1 MFAPAGFDD
10 WHASAALITG
20 FIAKEVVIG
29 SMSQSYHADEQ
40 PADIVADIA
49 ADLKTGMTVPQI
61 ADYRRLPSDFVDMAI
76 MRAQERG
83 LVTLMDRAP
92 RSLCDGTAC
101 RPDPALLVCAGCP
114 FRAPS
119 SARS

>member
-1 MFAPAGFDD
+1 MIRMARMIRRSSLSRD
-10 WHASAALITG
+10 WRRLFRAVGGRNGQA
-20 FIAKEVVIG
+20 
-29 SMSQSYHADEQ
+29 ADEQ

-61 ADYRRLPSDFVDMAI
+61 ADYRRLPSDFVDMAV

-83 LVTLMDRAP
+83 LVTLMERAS

-101 RPDPALLVCAGCP
+101 RPDPASLVCAGCP

>member
-1 MFAPAGFDD
+1 MIRRSSLSRD
-10 WHASAALITG
+10 WRRPFRAVGWRNGQA
-20 FIAKEVVIG
+20 
-29 SMSQSYHADEQ
+29 ADEQ

-61 ADYRRLPSDFVDMAI
+61 ADYRRLPSDFVDMAV

-101 RPDPALLVCAGCP
+101 RPDPASLVCAGCP